1 MFPAETGGGQ
11 VKTNKNHSE
20 QEHSTAQHTLLLGN
34 ALFDQTGPEPGGS
47 SHPSPD
53 EWRGPGGDNGG
64 TPSPASKS
72 VSFE

>member
-53 EWRGPGGDNGG
+53 EWQGARSGQRRDPI
-64 TPSPASKS
+64 SCFK
-72 VSFE
+72 VSIL